1 MRDRMTDEILRT
13 YDVLEQIGEGSGGIV
28 FKAYHRRLQK
38 MVVLKKII
46 DPNYSADRNRQE
58 VDILKNINHSYLP
71 HVLDFFET
79 PDGVYTVM
87 DFIPGK
93 SFQEYMKEGARFSK
107 EDLLKWGMQMCSALH
122 YLHTQRIPIIH
133 GDIKPS
139 NIMLKP
145 DGDICLID
153 FNISFYFNH
162 DTVLGCTR
170 GYSSPEQ
177 LWAVSSMRKRQDVPF
192 VIDNKADIYSVG
204 ATLYYLATG
213 SARTDYTRP
222 IDIERL
228 AGRVGW
234 PFAQVI
240 AKAVDLDPARRYQ
253 TAYDMY
259 QALKRV
265 PEMSRRVLKQ
275 KRRISRK
282 AILAVICA
290 AVILCAGAAGVMTYQ
305 NQKSERYN
313 DKIRTAKDLIETRQY
328 EEARDTCDEAIDLMD
343 DEAEGYYWREFTY
356 FEQGDFE
363 KCSSELADDIEKV
376 DKTSISEDSQRSFID
391 LYCLQGR
398 AYLEQDKTEDAVS
411 AFAEAEDYSKD
422 QMTADQYQ
430 DYAVALARNGET
442 KKARKKIKT
451 AKEKAEEN
459 NENIPEY
466 ALSYTEGEILAKD
479 DKESKALESFQDA
492 AEMMREEKLS
502 QEDQYLQYRTYMAMY
517 DIYYG
522 RNDWDACIRVMEEA
536 ENEVDPAWETP
547 IRRNHG
553 KACYNNREYGSA
565 AQQYRW
571 VTERNDSGWSDWR
584 NAAKAYHDGGD
595 PEEIFAL
602 AQEYDESSG
611 RDEFGYWFLM
621 AYAEMRAQTMKPN
634 GYADYNA
641 YRQYY
646 SNAMTA
652 AQSVPDRYQDEQRVL
667 NEFYNRIE

>member
-1 MRDRMTDEILRT
+1 MRDQMTDEILRT

-28 FKAYHRRLQK
+28 YKAYHRRLQK

-46 DPNYSADRNRQE
+46 DPDYSADRNRQE

-93 SFQEYMKEGARFSK
+93 SFQEYMKEGVWFAK
-107 EDLLKWGMQMCSALH
+107 EDLLKWGMQICSALH

-213 SARTDYTRP
+213 NARTDYTRT

-240 AKAVDLDPARRYQ
+240 AKAVDLDPACRYQ
-253 TAYDMY
+253 SAYDMY

-265 PEMSRRVLKQ
+265 PEQSQRVLRQ
-275 KRRISRK
+275 KRRINRK
-282 AILAVICA
+282 AIVAAICA
-290 AVILCAGAAGVMTYQ
+290 IVIICAGAAGVMTYQ

-313 DKIRTAKDLIETRQY
+313 DKIREAKDLIESRQY
-328 EEARDTCDEAIDLMD
+328 EDARDACEEAIDLLD

-356 FEQGDFE
+356 FEQGDFK
-363 KCSSELADDIEKV
+363 KCGSELEDDIEKV
-376 DKTSISEDSQRSFID
+376 DKTSMAEDSQRSFID

-398 AYLEQDKTEDAVS
+398 AYLEQGKTGDAVA
-411 AFAEAEDYSKD
+411 AFAEAEDYSED
-422 QMTADQYQ
+422 QMTADQYR

-442 KKARKKIKT
+442 KKARKKIKK
-451 AKEKAEEN
+451 AKETAEEN
-459 NENIPEY
+459 KGSIPDY

-479 DKESKALESFQDA
+479 NKETKALESFRDA
-492 AEMMREEKLS
+492 AKLMRGQKLD
-502 QEDQYLQYRTYMAMY
+502 QEDQYLQYRNYTAMY
-517 DIYYG
+517 DIYSG
-522 RNDWDACIRVMEEA
+522 RKDWDACIRVMEEA
-536 ENEVDPAWETP
+536 ENEVDPAWETS
-547 IRRNHG
+547 IRRKHG
-553 KACYNNREYGSA
+553 EACYKNMEYGAA
-565 AQQYRW
+565 AQQYRQ
-571 VTERNDSGWSDWR
+571 VTERSDRSWSDWR
-584 NAAKAYHDGGD
+584 NAALAYHDGGD

-602 AQEYDESSG
+602 AEEYEESTGS
-611 RDEFGYWFLM
+611 DEFGYWFLM

-634 GYADYNA
+634 GYANYNA

-652 AQSVPDRYQDEQRVL
+652 AQKVPGRYQKEQSIL
-667 NEFYNRIE
+667 NEFYNRIQ

>member
-1 MRDRMTDEILRT
+1 MKDRMTDEILRT
-13 YDVLEQIGEGSGGIV
+13 YDVLDQIGEGSGGIV

-93 SFQEYMKEGARFSK
+93 SFQEYMKEGVRFAK

-204 ATLYYLATG
+204 ATLYFLATG

-259 QALKRV
+259 QARGIPAMKR
-265 PEMSRRVLKQ
+265 
-275 KRRISRK
+275 
-282 AILAVICA
+282 
-290 AVILCAGAAGVMTYQ
+290 
-305 NQKSERYN
+305 
-313 DKIRTAKDLIETRQY
+313 
-328 EEARDTCDEAIDLMD
+328 
-343 DEAEGYYWREFTY
+343 
-356 FEQGDFE
+356 
-363 KCSSELADDIEKV
+363 
-376 DKTSISEDSQRSFID
+376 SI
-391 LYCLQGR
+391 
-398 AYLEQDKTEDAVS
+398 
-411 AFAEAEDYSKD
+411 
-422 QMTADQYQ
+422 
-430 DYAVALARNGET
+430 
-442 KKARKKIKT
+442 
-451 AKEKAEEN
+451 
-459 NENIPEY
+459 
-466 ALSYTEGEILAKD
+466 
-479 DKESKALESFQDA
+479 
-492 AEMMREEKLS
+492 
-502 QEDQYLQYRTYMAMY
+502 
-517 DIYYG
+517 
-522 RNDWDACIRVMEEA
+522 
-536 ENEVDPAWETP
+536 
-547 IRRNHG
+547 
-553 KACYNNREYGSA
+553 
-565 AQQYRW
+565 
-571 VTERNDSGWSDWR
+571 
-584 NAAKAYHDGGD
+584 
-595 PEEIFAL
+595 
-602 AQEYDESSG
+602 
-611 RDEFGYWFLM
+611 
-621 AYAEMRAQTMKPN
+621 
-634 GYADYNA
+634 
-641 YRQYY
+641 
-646 SNAMTA
+646 
-652 AQSVPDRYQDEQRVL
+652 
-667 NEFYNRIE
+667 